1 MHAKKDFKAFALA
14 LTEQFFEQNEEN
26 SDEESTAESSVPRSQ
41 FELFQDA

>member
-26 SDEESTAESSVPRSQ
+26 SDEESI
-41 FELFQDA
+41 QDA